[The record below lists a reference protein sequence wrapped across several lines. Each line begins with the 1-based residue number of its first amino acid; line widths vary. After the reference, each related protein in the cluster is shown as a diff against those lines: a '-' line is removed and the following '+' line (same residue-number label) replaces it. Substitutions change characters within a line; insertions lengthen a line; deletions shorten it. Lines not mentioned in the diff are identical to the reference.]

1 MLDPASHAIS
11 ETARLWTLERLAHRR
26 RFEDERQRLTL
37 DERVRRGLAWGR
49 PTVAD
54 TEPTLGGRILVW
66 LEPGKADLFDADDFR
81 VRNGDPVRLW
91 WQAPGER
98 DAVLSVIARRDERR
112 IALMLDGDADD
123 ALERMENGGFHL
135 EMDAPEVTFDRGDRA
150 LARLRDA
157 RPGTDD
163 AHRGELLFGRA
174 RPRFALDAPRTPLDL
189 ALNKDQWRAVCRALQ
204 AEDIALIH
212 GPPGTG
218 KTRTLVEVIRQAV
231 ARGERVLASAASN
244 TAVDNLAA
252 RLLGAGIELTRLG
265 HPARID
271 PLLSSRCLETLV
283 QKTPAYQLAKDWN
296 AQARE
301 LRRKMRAKAG
311 RLDRGERLELL
322 HESRRLRR
330 DAKRHLEAAQQVII
344 ERQQVVCATAAGAD
358 SFMLGGRT
366 FDLVVLDEAT
376 QSPDPVSLIALLRG
390 ARLVMAGDPCQL
402 PPTVIDEVAGRE
414 GLSGTF
420 FERLAAKWP
429 EALTMLIVQHR
440 MNTAL
445 MTFSSR
451 AMYHGALV
459 AAPEV
464 ADQLLSDL
472 PGLSEDP
479 LRPGP
484 LLFVDTAGTGFSE
497 ERSEGD
503 PSTFNP
509 QMAARTALE
518 VERVLERGLSPTDLA
533 VITPYEAQ
541 ARLLRT
547 LLADARRRGLE
558 IGTIAGFPGREKE
571 AIIVDLVRSNDV
583 GDLGFLADV
592 RRMNVALT
600 RARRYLCVVGDSAT
614 LGSHPY
620 YDEFLAAVE
629 RAGGWVSAWS
639 DSGH

>member
-1 MLDPASHAIS
+1 MLEPASHAIS

-66 LEPGKADLFDADDFR
+66 LEPGQADLFDADDFR
-81 VRNGDPVRLW
+81 ARNGDPVRLW
-91 WQAPGER
+91 WQAPDER

-163 AHRGELLFGRA
+163 AHRGALLFGRA

-189 ALNKDQWRAVCRALQ
+189 ALNHDQWRAVCRALQ

-301 LRRKMRAKAG
+301 LRRKMRAKGG
-311 RLDRGERLELL
+311 RLDRAERLELL

-344 ERQQVVCATAAGAD
+344 DRQQVVCATAAGAD

-376 QSPDPVSLIALLRG
+376 QSPDPVSLVALLRG

-429 EALTMLIVQHR
+429 EAVTMLIVQHR

-472 PGLSEDP
+472 PGLSDDP

-509 QMAARTALE
+509 QMAARTVLE

-558 IGTIAGFPGREKE
+558 IGTIDGFQGREKE
-571 AIIVDLVRSNDV
+571 AIVVDLVRSNDA